1 MQAFRSLLKYI
12 RPHWKTALMA
22 PIFMV
27 LEVLFDLA
35 QPWLMQ
41 KTIDVGI
48 GGSDG
53 VYVLQSTLMMIGVA
67 VTGFVCGTGGIYYST
82 RAALS
87 FATDLRSALFE
98 KILSFSSQG
107 LDKQETGPLITRL
120 TDDISQTQSLVMN
133 GLRLLIRAPLT
144 MIGALMMA
152 AMTSPELSPIM
163 LVLIPI
169 LSLIL
174 FFVIR
179 KAFPRF
185 RQVQDKL
192 DQVNAVI
199 QESISGIRVIKSFV
213 REAHEN
219 QRFAKR
225 NAEMTTYSI
234 QAGRMVS
241 LIFPLM
247 FLVINLGVVSV
258 LWFGGMDVITGVL
271 KVGQVVAFINYL
283 LLLLYSLMMMG
294 MVLMSISR
302 AEASAI
308 RIVELFDE
316 PAPPLS
322 GNLKV
327 DDLALTGR
335 LSMENVSFCF
345 GTGQCDSILR
355 DINFE
360 LAPGETVA
368 VLGVIGSG
376 KTTLLH
382 LIPRLL
388 EPTGGIIRLDGVD
401 IREID
406 PISLRSRISI
416 VHQSPLLF
424 TGSIAENIRFGCPG
438 ASEADILQALDA
450 AQAMEFIDNL
460 PERLDHEISQKG
472 KNLSG
477 GQKQRLA
484 IARALVRKPL
494 LLLLDDCT
502 SALDSLT
509 EQALLETLR
518 NSFSRTTM
526 LMVVQRISTARNADR
541 IILLEDGKIA
551 GIGDH
556 AALLRE
562 NRLYQD
568 IYDSQKG
575 NGEVLS

>member
-22 PIFMV
+22 PVFMV
-27 LEVLFDLA
+27 LEVMFDLA
-35 QPWLMQ
+35 QPWLME
-41 KTIDVGI
+41 KTIDIGI

-53 VYVLQSTLMMIGVA
+53 TYVLQATLMMMAVA
-67 VTGFVCGTGGIYYST
+67 LMGFLCGAGGIVFST
-82 RAALS
+82 RAALA
-87 FATDLRSALFE
+87 FATDLRNALFE

-120 TDDISQTQSLVMN
+120 TDDINQTQSLVMN

-144 MIGALMMA
+144 MAGALVMA
-152 AMTSPELSPIM
+152 ILTSPQLSPVM
-163 LVLIPI
+163 FVMIPI

-174 FFVIR
+174 YFVIR

-185 RQVQDKL
+185 RKVQDKL

-219 QRFAKR
+219 ERFAKR
-225 NAEMTTYSI
+225 NAEMTVYSI

-247 FLVINLGVVSV
+247 FLMINLGVVSV
-258 LWFGGMDVITGVL
+258 LWFGGLNVIAGTL

-302 AEASAI
+302 AEASAT
-308 RIVELFDE
+308 RIMELFNE
-316 PAPPLS
+316 PEPPLS
-322 GNLKV
+322 GDLKAADLNLSGQ
-327 DDLALTGR
+327 LT
-335 LSMENVSFCF
+335 MEHVSFCF
-345 GTGQCDSILR
+345 NTDTCDPILQ
-355 DINFE
+355 DISFE
-360 LAPGETVA
+360 IKAGETVA

-388 EPTGGIIRLDGVD
+388 EPTAGVIRMSGTD

-406 PISLRSRISI
+406 PSSLRAAIGF
-416 VHQSPLLF
+416 VHQVPLLF
-424 TGSIAENIRFGCPG
+424 TGTIAENVRFGNP
-438 ASEADILQALDA
+438 EADDREIVEALKA
-450 AQAMEFIDNL
+450 AQAMAFIDEL
-460 PERLDHEISQKG
+460 PEGLDHAISQKG

-484 IARALVRKPL
+484 IARALVRKPV

-502 SALDSLT
+502 SALDSHT
-509 EQALLETLR
+509 EHTLLETLR
-518 NSFSRTTM
+518 SSFRTTTI

-541 IILLEDGKIA
+541 ILLLEDGKVA
-551 GIGDH
+551 GIGNH
-556 AALLRE
+556 ADLLE
-562 NRLYQD
+562 NNRLYQA
-568 IYDSQKG
+568 IFDSQKG
-575 NGEVLS
+575 HGEVSS

>member
-1 MQAFRSLLKYI
+1 MQAFYSLLKYI
-12 RPHWKTALMA
+12 RPHWKTAVMA
-22 PIFMV
+22 PVFMV

-48 GGSDG
+48 GGSDST
-53 VYVLQSTLMMIGVA
+53 YVLQATLLMVA
-67 VTGFVCGTGGIYYST
+67 VAALGFLCGAGGIVYST
-82 RAALS
+82 RAALA

-120 TDDISQTQSLVMN
+120 TDDINQTQGLVMN

-144 MIGALMMA
+144 MAGALMMA
-152 AMTSPELSPIM
+152 LLTSPELSPIM
-163 LVLIPI
+163 LVMIPI

-185 RQVQDKL
+185 RKVQDKL
-192 DQVNAVI
+192 DQVNSVI
-199 QESISGIRVIKSFV
+199 QEALSGIRVIKSFV
-213 REAHEN
+213 REDHEN
-219 QRFAKR
+219 LRFEKR
-225 NAEMTTYSI
+225 NAEMTVYSI
-234 QAGRMVS
+234 EAGRMVS

-247 FLVINLGVVSV
+247 FLMVNLGVVSV
-258 LWFGGMDVITGVL
+258 LWLGGLNVISGAL
-271 KVGQVVAFINYL
+271 QVGQVVAFINYL

-294 MVLMSISR
+294 MVLMNISR
-302 AEASAI
+302 AEASAT
-308 RIVELFDE
+308 RIMELFNE
-316 PAPPLS
+316 PEPPLAGS
-322 GNLKV
+322 LKMENLS
-327 DDLALTGR
+327 LSGR
-335 LSMENVSFCF
+335 LTLENVSFCF
-345 GTGQCDSILR
+345 NTDTCDPILR
-355 DINFE
+355 NISFA
-360 LAPGETVA
+360 LQPGETVA

-388 EPTGGIIRLDGVD
+388 EPSSGVIKLDDVD
-401 IREID
+401 TRDID
-406 PISLRSRISI
+406 PASLRSRISL

-424 TGSIAENIRFGCPG
+424 TGTIADNIRFGNPD
-438 ASEADILQALDA
+438 ADEADILWALEA
-450 AQAMEFIDNL
+450 AQAMEFVEKL
-460 PERLDHEISQKG
+460 PENIDHVISQKG

-494 LLLLDDCT
+494 LLILDDCT
-502 SALDSLT
+502 SALDSRT
-509 EQALLETLR
+509 EQSLLDTLR
-518 NSFSRTTM
+518 RTFHQTTI
-526 LMVVQRISTARNADR
+526 LMVVQRISTAQNADR
-541 IILLEDGKIA
+541 IILLEDGQIA

-556 AALLRE
+556 DSLLRD

-568 IYDSQKG
+568 ICDSQKG
-575 NGEVLS
+575 HGEVLL

>member
-1 MQAFRSLLKYI
+1 MKAFRSLLKYI

-22 PIFMV
+22 PVFMV
-27 LEVLFDLA
+27 LEVLFDLV
-35 QPWLMQ
+35 QPWLME
-41 KTIDVGI
+41 KTIDIGI
-48 GGSDG
+48 GGGDAA
-53 VYVLQSTLMMIGVA
+53 YVLHATLLMIAVA
-67 VTGFVCGTGGIYYST
+67 VLGFLCGTGAILFST
-82 RAALS
+82 RAALA
-87 FATDLRSALFE
+87 FAADLRSALFE

-144 MIGALMMA
+144 MGGALVMA
-152 AMTSPELSPIM
+152 ILTSPQLSPIM
-163 LVLIPI
+163 LVMIPI

-174 FFVIR
+174 FFIIR

-192 DQVNAVI
+192 DAVNAVI

-213 REAHEN
+213 RETHEN
-219 QRFAKR
+219 QRFEIR
-225 NAEMTTYSI
+225 NAEMTAFSI

-247 FLVINLGVVSV
+247 FLMINLGVVSV
-258 LWFGGMDVITGVL
+258 LWFGGLNVIAGAL
-271 KVGQVVAFINYL
+271 KVGQVVSFINYL

-294 MVLMSISR
+294 MVLMSVSR
-302 AEASAI
+302 AEASAT
-308 RIVELFDE
+308 RIAELFNE
-316 PAPPLS
+316 PTTL
-322 GNLKV
+322 
-327 DDLALTGR
+327 LTGTLQTEGLSLAGG
-335 LSMENVSFCF
+335 LSMDRVTFCF
-345 GTGQCDSILR
+345 GTNQCDPVLQ
-355 DINFE
+355 DISFD
-360 LAPGETVA
+360 LKPGETTA

-388 EPTGGIIRLDGVD
+388 EPSSGTIRLDGVD
-401 IREID
+401 IREIN
-406 PISLRSRISI
+406 PVSLRSRIGL

-424 TGSIAENIRFGCPG
+424 TGTIAENIRFGNPH
-438 ASEADILQALDA
+438 ASEADILRALEA
-450 AQAMEFIDNL
+450 AQAMEFVDSL
-460 PERLDHEISQKG
+460 PEGLNHVISQKG

-484 IARALVRKPL
+484 IARALVRKPA

-509 EQALLETLR
+509 EQALLDTLR
-518 NSFSRTTM
+518 NEFSQTTM

-556 AALLRE
+556 NTLLQE

-568 IYDSQKG
+568 ICDSQKG
-575 NGEVLS
+575 HGEVLS